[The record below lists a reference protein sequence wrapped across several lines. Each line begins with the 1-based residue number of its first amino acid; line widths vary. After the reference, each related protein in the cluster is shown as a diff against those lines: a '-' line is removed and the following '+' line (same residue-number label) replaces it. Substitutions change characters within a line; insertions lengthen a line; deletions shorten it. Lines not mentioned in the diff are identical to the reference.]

1 MANVVSYNH
10 VRLSELDAEG
20 NQQIIYFMSTPMDVR
35 VDSSVNKVLPNNVS
49 ALPAGTAS
57 LEDIISKMGVMAFKN
72 EISVDNLT
80 TDFRN
85 EIENIKSALA
95 DLMYKK
101 IEVSAFT
108 TSEPLVRMGQ
118 NLSTISFNWE
128 LNKDPVSLKI
138 ASGARESYVTDPSAR
153 SLTDTYAIP
162 VTSDT
167 EFTLT
172 AVDER
177 NVVSEKTASIIFAN
191 DIYWGTSDY
200 LHWINFPQYQHSMLS
215 NYMNRTLV
223 LNVPDENYV
232 YYAMPT
238 RLRLTLGEPRFF
250 VGGFEG
256 GFIRLP
262 NTLDETMDFTCEYT
276 NVAGFTEPYDV
287 YRSTNEGFGD
297 IVMDIR

>member
-10 VRLSELDAEG
+10 VRLSELDDEG
-20 NQQIIYFMSTPMDVR
+20 NQQVIYFMSTPMDVR

-49 ALPAGTAS
+49 ALPAGTSS
-57 LEDIISKMGVMAFKN
+57 LEDVLSKMGVLAFKN
-72 EISVDNLT
+72 EISIDALT
-80 TDFRN
+80 VDFRN
-85 EIENIKSALA
+85 EIQNIKQAIA
-95 DLMYKK
+95 DLMYHE
-101 IEVSAFT
+101 IDISAFT

-118 NLSTISFNWE
+118 SLSTISFNWE

-138 ASGARESYVTDPSAR
+138 AAGTRVSSITDLSSR

-162 VTSDT
+162 VTEDT
-167 EFTLT
+167 EFTMT

-177 NVVSEKTASIIFAN
+177 NAVSTKTASILFAN
-191 DIYWGTSDY
+191 DIYWGVSEY
-200 LHWINFPQYQHSMLS
+200 LSWINFPRYQHSMLS

-223 LNVPDENYV
+223 LNVPDNNYV
-232 YYAMPT
+232 YYAIPT
-238 RLRLTLGEPRFF
+238 RIRLTSGEPRFF

-256 GFIRLP
+256 GFVRLP
-262 NTLDETMDFTCEYT
+262 NTLDETMDYTCEYT